1 MGVVKGG
8 PSGAQPPSSSSR
20 RRRSRLAAAIC
31 EHMAAD
37 LVRAGSAST
46 TDMIFACS
54 WLSASTRSPFML
66 IVGARTTPWAGR
78 PLTMELRAREG
89 GGECARRGAG
99 LSGGG

>member
-1 MGVVKGG
+1 MPVGVVKGG

-54 WLSASTRSPFML
+54 WLSAST
-66 IVGARTTPWAGR
+66 
-78 PLTMELRAREG
+78 
-89 GGECARRGAG
+89 
-99 LSGGG
+99 